1 MYKIYYDIELIIC
14 VFFSAYFSGL
24 SSRRSSLNC
33 VCFVR
38 TKTEQNVAIMMMS
51 HSNIS
56 TPTGNQT
63 VQTLKQSPLPQ
74 TPVKPP
80 SVTPPKHQA
89 QSLQHI
95 PSTHPQKHHQNGH
108 HINSGTFP
116 ITSSLSGMQQLVQH
130 HQQIA
135 GRHSS
140 WEPGRI
146 GVEHLAGALSPLCI
160 TDANHEIVR
169 PKPRR

>member
-1 MYKIYYDIELIIC
+1 
-14 VFFSAYFSGL
+14 
-24 SSRRSSLNC
+24 
-33 VCFVR
+33 
-38 TKTEQNVAIMMMS
+38 MS
-51 HSNIS
+51 HTTNNS
-56 TPTGNQT
+56 TPNGNQT

-74 TPVKPP
+74 TPAKPA
-80 SVTPPKHQA
+80 SLTQSKQV
-89 QSLQHI
+89 QSLQHHN
-95 PSTHPQKHHQNGH
+95 TQQKHQNGH

-116 ITSSLSGMQQLVQH
+116 ITSSSSNGGGQQQAQLY
-130 HQQIA
+130 HQQIAA

-140 WEPGRI
+140 WEPSRI

>member
-1 MYKIYYDIELIIC
+1 MCSDSIVKDIYLHKQ
-14 VFFSAYFSGL
+14 
-24 SSRRSSLNC
+24 
-33 VCFVR
+33 
-38 TKTEQNVAIMMMS
+38 TKAGQNVAIMMMS

-56 TPTGNQT
+56 TPNGNQT

-74 TPVKPP
+74 TPVKPSIVKSP
-80 SVTPPKHQA
+80 LHQSKHQP
-89 QSLQHI
+89 QSLQHNQ
-95 PSTHPQKHHQNGH
+95 PKHHQNGH

-116 ITSSLSGMQQLVQH
+116 ITSSGVQQLAQH
-130 HQQIA
+130 PQQIA

-140 WEPGRI
+140 WEPSRI

>member
-1 MYKIYYDIELIIC
+1 MISTSLF
-14 VFFSAYFSGL
+14 VSFFSVHFSGL
-24 SSRRSSLNC
+24 SATSSVNC
-33 VCFVR
+33 VCFGR
-38 TKTEQNVAIMMMS
+38 TKTKQNVAIMMMS
-51 HSNIS
+51 HTNIS

-74 TPVKPP
+74 TPVKPS
-80 SVTPPKHQA
+80 SVTPSKHQA

-95 PSTHPQKHHQNGH
+95 PYHPQKHHQNGH

-116 ITSSLSGMQQLVQH
+116 ITSSSSSVQQLAQH

>member
-1 MYKIYYDIELIIC
+1 
-14 VFFSAYFSGL
+14 
-24 SSRRSSLNC
+24 
-33 VCFVR
+33 
-38 TKTEQNVAIMMMS
+38 MMMS
-51 HSNIS
+51 HTNIS
-56 TPTGNQT
+56 TPNGNQT

-74 TPVKPP
+74 TPVKPSATTNP
-80 SVTPPKHQA
+80 SSKHHQP
-89 QSLQHI
+89 QSLQHNQ
-95 PSTHPQKHHQNGH
+95 QKHHQNGH

-116 ITSSLSGMQQLVQH
+116 ITSSSSVQQLAQH